1 MELDFTEPTIALQ
14 AVNLFAGPF
23 ASNVRHDDKGALIC
37 DLHCSI
43 RTGTEPIRTYWCG
56 SFNPNSNPVDVHG
69 RYLLSFTPEDNADD
83 GALQINFFTKS
94 KVDRAIRVAR
104 GTPIEASDS

>member
-1 MELDFTEPTIALQ
+1 MALDGTEPAIALQ

-23 ASNVRHDDKGALIC
+23 ASNVRHDDKGTLIC

-43 RTGTEPIRTYWCG
+43 RTGTEAIRTHWCG
-56 SFNPNSNPVDVHG
+56 SFNPNSNPVDADG
-69 RYLLSFTPEDNADD
+69 RYLLSFTPQDNADD
-83 GALQINFFTKS
+83 GALQINFFSKS

-104 GTPIEASDS
+104 GTPNETSDS